1 VADQYPRAKADM
13 NTLSVRLRYRPLRLG
28 WCVLKGDMES
38 FRRSVR
44 LSFTMWGGRYNPIIV
59 VDDREIAEAL
69 VKLFRVDVLVQVSQG
84 SAVGDFVQAHN
95 YYLPSPMIG
104 GGLFMPAMPSGKVP
118 LIVDIR
124 HPVIR
129 LHEQFFR
136 NNPTPES
143 GLDLYEWEVDD
154 PLVDVFLCSYG
165 EFPSTDAV
173 AVAIGRSSKQ
183 VCSASGTSSKTVPKR
198 RCRMQ
203 SETRSLA

>member
-1 VADQYPRAKADM
+1 M

-154 PLVDVFLCSYG
+154 PLADVLLCSYG

-183 VCSASGTSSKTVPKR
+183 VCSASGTSSKTVPKC